1 MHVCLRRS
9 KGGIPKVGL
18 SELCEFKGGN
28 CLEIK
33 KIGVLGAG
41 TMGMGIAQVSVEAGY
56 SVVLIDVV
64 PEIVGKAVIRLN
76 QVWAKAI
83 KKGKVT
89 AETVANFNALLV
101 SGTDINDF
109 KDVDIVIEAIVED
122 IETKKKVQKQLSEIC
137 KADTILATNTS
148 ALSIT
153 EIAAATNRPN
163 KVLGMHFFNPVP
175 VMKLVEV
182 IPGVVTTDD
191 TAQVVMELSK
201 KIGKEP
207 VLAKESPGFIV
218 NRILVPYMNEAANVY
233 QEGIA
238 SAEEIDKAMKLG
250 AGMPMG
256 PLALADMVGID
267 IVLAVCEFFVKEFA
281 DSKYRPSLAFRQKVR
296 AGHLGVKTGRGFYDY
311 NKQGSE

>member
-1 MHVCLRRS
+1 M
-9 KGGIPKVGL
+9 
-18 SELCEFKGGN
+18 
-28 CLEIK
+28 EIK
-33 KIGVLGAG
+33 KVGVLGAG
-41 TMGMGIAQVSVEAGY
+41 TMGAGIAQVSVEAGY

-64 PEIVGKAVIRLN
+64 PGIVEKAVNGLN
-76 QVWAKAI
+76 KAWARAVE
-83 KKGKVT
+83 KGKVT
-89 AETVANFNALLV
+89 AETVVNYNALLT
-101 SGTDINDF
+101 SSTDINDL
-109 KDVDIVIEAIVED
+109 KDVDIVIEAIVENID
-122 IETKKKVQKQLSEIC
+122 IKKKVQKQLSEIC

-153 EIAAATNRPN
+153 EIAAATNRPD
-163 KVLGMHFFNPVP
+163 KVVGMHFFNPVV

-191 TAQVVMELSK
+191 VVLAVIELSK

-218 NRILVPYMNEAANVY
+218 NRILVPYINEAANVF

-238 SAEEIDKAMKLG
+238 SAEEIDKAMILG

-267 IVLAVCEFFVKEFA
+267 IILAVCEFFVKEFA

-296 AGHLGVKTGRGFYDY
+296 AGHLGKKTGKGFYDY
-311 NKQGSE
+311 S

>member
-1 MHVCLRRS
+1 M
-9 KGGIPKVGL
+9 
-18 SELCEFKGGN
+18 
-28 CLEIK
+28 EIK
-33 KIGVLGAG
+33 KVGVLGAG
-41 TMGMGIAQVSVEAGY
+41 IMGAGIAQVSVQAGY

-64 PEIVGKAVIRLN
+64 PEIANKARKTLN
-76 QVWAKAI
+76 KAWAKALE
-83 KKGKVT
+83 KGKVS
-89 AETVANFNALLV
+89 AENVADYNARLIC
-101 SGTDINDF
+101 GTDINEF
-109 KDVDIVIEAIVED
+109 RDVDIVIEAIVENID
-122 IETKKKVQKQLSEIC
+122 FKKKVHKQLGELC
-137 KADTILATNTS
+137 KAETILATNTS

-153 EIAAATNRPN
+153 EIAAATNRSD

-191 TAQVVMELSK
+191 TAQTVIQLAEKM
-201 KIGKEP
+201 GKEP

-218 NRILVPYMNEAANVY
+218 NRILVPYMNEAANVFY
-233 QEGIA
+233 EGIA

-267 IVLAVCEFFVKEFA
+267 IVLAVCEFFYKEFA

-296 AGHLGVKTGRGFYDY
+296 AGHLGKKTGKGFYNY
-311 NKQGSE
+311 M

>member
-1 MHVCLRRS
+1 MD
-9 KGGIPKVGL
+9 
-18 SELCEFKGGN
+18 
-28 CLEIK
+28 IK

-41 TMGMGIAQVSVEAGY
+41 TMGAGIAQVSVEAGY

-64 PEIVGKAVIRLN
+64 PEIVEKAVKGLNKAWGKAVE
-76 QVWAKAI
+76 
-83 KKGKVT
+83 KGKKT
-89 AETVANFNALLV
+89 ADDVSAYNALLT
-101 SGTDINDF
+101 SSIDINDF
-109 KDVDIVIEAIVED
+109 KDVDIVIEAI
-122 IETKKKVQKQLSEIC
+122 IENIDVKKKVQKQLGEIC
-137 KADTILATNTS
+137 KADAILATNTS

-163 KVLGMHFFNPVP
+163 QVLGMHFFNPV
-175 VMKLVEV
+175 VMMKLVEV
-182 IPGVVTTDD
+182 IPGAVTTDD
-191 TAQVVMELSK
+191 VVEAVIEMSK

-218 NRILVPYMNEAANVY
+218 NRILVPYINEAAMVF

-256 PLALADMVGID
+256 PLALADLVGID
-267 IVLAVCEFFVKEFA
+267 IVLAVCEFFWKEFG

-296 AGHLGVKTGRGFYDY
+296 AGHLGMKTGKGFYDY
-311 NKQGSE
+311 GK